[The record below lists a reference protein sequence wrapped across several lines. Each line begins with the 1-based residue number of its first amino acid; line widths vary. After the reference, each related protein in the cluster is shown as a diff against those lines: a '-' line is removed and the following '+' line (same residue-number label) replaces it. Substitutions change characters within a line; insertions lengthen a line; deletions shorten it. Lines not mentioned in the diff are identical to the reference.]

1 MIHLILQIMLQHKYH
16 PPWNKLPCNFLVLGM
31 LALALLNRLRIE
43 RCEQRLGSLKSS
55 VMLEWLLGVAA
66 VAAVSLL
73 GTLPPMV
80 MAA

>member
-1 MIHLILQIMLQHKYH
+1 
-16 PPWNKLPCNFLVLGM
+16 
-31 LALALLNRLRIE
+31 
-43 RCEQRLGSLKSS
+43 
-55 VMLEWLLGVAA
+55 MLEWLLGVAA